1 MLSART
7 QLVSGMSFLEGRT
20 LIATGSVTLVLLATP
35 ALAGEPV
42 VETNAKSVV
51 DTTPTT
57 ESSNAFFSFSG
68 EYLAEETY
76 VGDADVRRGDRAV
89 RDFDESDSILRFVF
103 TPRVSFG
110 VLRLGAEWERFSFG
124 FNGPAPLPNTLQST
138 SFVIG
143 LDTQFSDSI
152 LVRFEAEPGLY
163 GTNHLS
169 FDQVNVPFIAGGTY
183 IYSPSLQFVL
193 GISIDVERRYP
204 VIPAAGFRWKVS
216 RLWVL
221 NAVMPTPRI
230 EFEAAKGATLYLG
243 ANIKQTNFRMDDDF
257 LSNRRNPRL
266 ESAVL
271 TYSEVRAGGG
281 IDWKI
286 SPSVTLTAEAGY
298 QPYRNFDFY
307 RANIRFHED
316 GSAPYGMI
324 SLHGAF

>member
-1 MLSART
+1 
-7 QLVSGMSFLEGRT
+7 MSIFSWRA
-20 LIATGSVTLVLLATP
+20 LIGAGGTVLLLVAP
-35 ALAGEPV
+35 VFAGEPI
-42 VETNAKSVV
+42 VETSPKQTVE
-51 DTTPTT
+51 TPTAT
-57 ESSNAFFSFSG
+57 EPSTTFFSFSG

-76 VGDADVRRGDRAV
+76 VGDADVRRGDRTV
-89 RDFDESDSILRFVF
+89 RDFDESNTILRFVF

-124 FNGPAPLPNTLQST
+124 FSEASPLPNTLQSA
-138 SFVIG
+138 SLVIG
-143 LDTQFSDSI
+143 LDTQLSDSI
-152 LVRFEAEPGLY
+152 LMRFEAEPGLY
-163 GTNHLS
+163 GTNHLG

-193 GISIDVERRYP
+193 GVSIDVERDYP

-221 NAVMPTPRI
+221 NVVMPTPRI
-230 EFEAAKGATLYLG
+230 EFEAAKNIILYAG

-257 LSNRRNPRL
+257 GTNRRHPRLSN
-266 ESAVL
+266 AVL
-271 TYSEVRAGGG
+271 TYSEVRTGAG

-316 GSAPYGMI
+316 GSAPYGMV

>member
-1 MLSART
+1 MSIFSWRALIVVGGT
-7 QLVSGMSFLEGRT
+7 VLPLVAPVF
-20 LIATGSVTLVLLATP
+20 
-35 ALAGEPV
+35 AGEPI
-42 VETNAKSVV
+42 VETSPKQTVE
-51 DTTPTT
+51 TPTAT
-57 ESSNAFFSFSG
+57 ESSTTFFSFSG

-89 RDFDESDSILRFVF
+89 RDFDESDTILRFIF

-124 FNGPAPLPNTLQST
+124 FSEASPLPNTLQSA

-143 LDTQFSDSI
+143 LDTQLSDSI
-152 LVRFEAEPGLY
+152 LMRFEAEPGLY
-163 GTNHLS
+163 GTNHLD

-183 IYSPSLQFVL
+183 IYSPSLQFIL
-193 GISIDVERRYP
+193 GVSIDVERDYP
-204 VIPAAGFRWKVS
+204 VIPAAGFRWKIS

-221 NAVMPTPRI
+221 NVVMPTPRI
-230 EFEAAKGATLYLG
+230 EFEAAKNIILYAG
-243 ANIKQTNFRMDDDF
+243 ANIKQTNFRMDEDF
-257 LSNRRNPRL
+257 GTNRRNPRL
-266 ESAVL
+266 SNAVL
-271 TYSEVRAGGG
+271 TYSEVRTGVG

-298 QPYRNFDFY
+298 QPYREFDFY
-307 RANIRFHED
+307 RADVRFHED

>member
-1 MLSART
+1 
-7 QLVSGMSFLEGRT
+7 MSIFSWRASIVAGGT
-20 LIATGSVTLVLLATP
+20 VLLLVAP
-35 ALAGEPV
+35 VFAGEPI
-42 VETNAKSVV
+42 VETSPKQAVE
-51 DTTPTT
+51 TPTAT
-57 ESSNAFFSFSG
+57 ESSATFFPFSG

-89 RDFDESDSILRFVF
+89 RNFDESNTILRFVF

-124 FNGPAPLPNTLQST
+124 FSGASPLPNTLQSA
-138 SFVIG
+138 SLVIG
-143 LDTQFSDSI
+143 LDTQLSDSI
-152 LVRFEAEPGLY
+152 LMRFEAEPGLY
-163 GTNHLS
+163 GTNHLD

-193 GISIDVERRYP
+193 GVSIDVERDYP

-221 NAVMPTPRI
+221 NVVMPTPRI
-230 EFEAAKGATLYLG
+230 EFEAAKNIILYAG
-243 ANIKQTNFRMDDDF
+243 ANIKQTNFRMDEDF
-257 LSNRRNPRL
+257 GTNRRHPRLSN
-266 ESAVL
+266 AVL
-271 TYSEVRAGGG
+271 TYSEVRTGAG

-316 GSAPYGMI
+316 GSAPYGMV

>member
-1 MLSART
+1 MGIFSRRALIVAGGIVLP
-7 QLVSGMSFLEGRT
+7 LVAPVF
-20 LIATGSVTLVLLATP
+20 
-35 ALAGEPV
+35 AGEPI
-42 VETNAKSVV
+42 VETSPKQTVE
-51 DTTPTT
+51 TPTAT
-57 ESSNAFFSFSG
+57 ESSTTFFSFSG

-89 RDFDESDSILRFVF
+89 RDFDESDTILRFIF

-124 FNGPAPLPNTLQST
+124 FSEASPLPNTLQSA
-138 SFVIG
+138 SLVIG
-143 LDTQFSDSI
+143 LDTQLSDSI
-152 LVRFEAEPGLY
+152 LMRFEAEPGLY
-163 GTNHLS
+163 GTNHLD

-193 GISIDVERRYP
+193 GVSIDVERDYP

-221 NAVMPTPRI
+221 NVVMPTPRI
-230 EFEAAKGATLYLG
+230 EFEAAKNIILYAG

-257 LSNRRNPRL
+257 GTNRRHPRLSN
-266 ESAVL
+266 AVL
-271 TYSEVRAGGG
+271 TYSEVRTGGG

-307 RANIRFHED
+307 RADVRFKED

>member
-1 MLSART
+1 MSIFSWRALIVVGGT
-7 QLVSGMSFLEGRT
+7 VLPLVAPVF
-20 LIATGSVTLVLLATP
+20 
-35 ALAGEPV
+35 AGEPI
-42 VETNAKSVV
+42 VETSPKQTVE
-51 DTTPTT
+51 TPTAT
-57 ESSNAFFSFSG
+57 ESSTTFFSFSG

-89 RDFDESDSILRFVF
+89 RDFDESDTILRFIF

-124 FNGPAPLPNTLQST
+124 FSEASPLPNTLQSA
-138 SFVIG
+138 SLVIG
-143 LDTQFSDSI
+143 LDTQLSDSI
-152 LVRFEAEPGLY
+152 LMRFEAEPGLY
-163 GTNHLS
+163 GTNHLD

-183 IYSPSLQFVL
+183 IYSPSLQFIL
-193 GISIDVERRYP
+193 GVSIDVERNYP
-204 VIPAAGFRWKVS
+204 VIPAAGFRWKIS

-221 NAVMPTPRI
+221 NVVMPTPRI
-230 EFEAAKGATLYLG
+230 EFEAAKNIILYAG

-257 LSNRRNPRL
+257 GTNRRHPRLSN
-266 ESAVL
+266 AVL
-271 TYSEVRAGGG
+271 TYSEVRTGVG

-298 QPYRNFDFY
+298 QPYREFDFY
-307 RANIRFHED
+307 RADVRFHED

>member
-1 MLSART
+1 MGIFSRRALIVAGGIVLP
-7 QLVSGMSFLEGRT
+7 LVAPVF
-20 LIATGSVTLVLLATP
+20 
-35 ALAGEPV
+35 AGEPI
-42 VETNAKSVV
+42 VETSPKQTVE
-51 DTTPTT
+51 TPTAT
-57 ESSNAFFSFSG
+57 EASTTFFSFSG

-89 RDFDESDSILRFVF
+89 RDFDESNTILRFVF

-124 FNGPAPLPNTLQST
+124 FSEASPLPNTLQSA
-138 SFVIG
+138 SLVIG
-143 LDTQFSDSI
+143 LDTQLSDSI
-152 LVRFEAEPGLY
+152 LMRFEAEPGLY
-163 GTNHLS
+163 GTNHLD

-193 GISIDVERRYP
+193 GVSIDVERDYP
-204 VIPAAGFRWKVS
+204 VIPAAGFRWKIS

-221 NAVMPTPRI
+221 NVVMPTPRI
-230 EFEAAKGATLYLG
+230 EFEAAKNIILYAG

-257 LSNRRNPRL
+257 GTNRRNPRL
-266 ESAVL
+266 SNAVL
-271 TYSEVRAGGG
+271 TYSEVRTGGG

-298 QPYRNFDFY
+298 QPYREFDFY
-307 RANIRFHED
+307 RANVRFHED